1 MSNFHRLDRR
11 QVLAS
16 GAALSML
23 TASVA
28 KAEDSG
34 QIKMFDGHL
43 HLVSKDLVRYPR
55 VINPPASG
63 ADPPGTPQPGA
74 SVEVGKPHLNP
85 DVDQALAWMDEAGVE
100 TAAAVQQNGRYGFD
114 NSYTLDCAQAH
125 PHRFRAVVVLDA
137 QDPDTPG
144 HLREMVSKRH
154 IAGLRLTGPKDPHP
168 WLDSDQALQTWA
180 TAQDLGLTMDILYAP
195 QRFSAEAQQA
205 FLRVAQR
212 FPRVRIVV
220 DHLGWPALGGAPDF
234 GLERSPAGWLNQ
246 PNVFF
251 KFSSTNL
258 YILEEAKIPERP
270 YLRFLVDRVGA
281 RRILWGSD
289 IGTSGGSYLELV
301 QRGRAA
307 TGNLTDAEQR
317 QVLRET
323 GMTVFAPLGAAS
335 L

>member
-1 MSNFHRLDRR
+1 MSNTPQPHRR

-16 GAALSML
+16 TAALTLMAQA
-23 TASVA
+23 TARA
-28 KAEDSG
+28 ADPGE
-34 QIKMFDGHL
+34 IKMFDAHL
-43 HLVSKDLVRYPR
+43 HLISNDRVRYPR
-55 VINPPASG
+55 VVNPAASG

-74 SVEVGKPHLNP
+74 SVEVGKPHLLP
-85 DVDQALAWMDEAGVE
+85 DVDQAMSWMDEAGVE
-100 TAAAVQQNGRYGFD
+100 MAAAVQHNGHYGYD

-125 PHRFRAVVVLDA
+125 PTRFRAVVVLDA
-137 QDPDTPG
+137 EDPHTPAQ
-144 HLREMVSKRH
+144 LRELVAKRH
-154 IAGLRLTGPKDPHP
+154 ISGLRFTGPKDPHP
-168 WLDSDQALQTWA
+168 WLDSDKALQTWA

-205 FLRVAQR
+205 FLRVAQK

-220 DHLGWPALGGAPDF
+220 DHLGWPALAGAPDF
-234 GLERSPAGWLNQ
+234 GLERSPPGWLSQ

-281 RRILWGSD
+281 ERILWGSD
-289 IGTSGGSYLELV
+289 IGTAGGSYLELV

-307 TGNLTDAEQR
+307 TALLTAAEQR

-323 GMTVFAPLGAAS
+323 GMTVFKPAG
-335 L
+335 